1 MKKFIL
7 ALVVAVAAVFPA
19 ASSAANDDSMMNIL
33 VTAINSQDDPS
44 VSAAWDAPYL
54 TLNVKLDEAGC
65 AELNQLLKNPS
76 TASAVKEMMMEQFLH
91 DSEMLGIIVEL
102 EKYGL
107 KGIRFNITDS
117 LGVKS
122 TFILTVNDIR
132 KYAKAKGM
140 SF

>member
-19 ASSAANDDSMMNIL
+19 ASSAANDDSIMNIL
-33 VTAINSQDDPS
+33 VTTINSHSDS
-44 VSAAWDAPYL
+44 SISASWDAPYL
-54 TLNVKLDEAGC
+54 TLNDKLKEASC
-65 AELNQLLKNPS
+65 AELNQLLNTPS
-76 TASAVKEMMMEQFLH
+76 TAPAVKEVIMDLYL
-91 DSEMLGIIVEL
+91 SELIEIIVEL
-102 EKYGL
+102 ENYGL
-107 KGIRFNITDS
+107 KGIRFNMTDS
-117 LGVKS
+117 LGEKS